1 MNEPNLPGP
10 DTGPPPGANS
20 QRLPAP
26 RDQPSGETVIV
37 EGDTEV
43 TLKRDPKTDGL
54 RRATQKAELK
64 CRERK
69 LVKNLQVH
77 KSRELAGRCRGA
89 DCAEKASNADTE
101 RQVATREDK

>member
-1 MNEPNLPGP
+1 MCSKVSHWPYHH
-10 DTGPPPGANS
+10 DVQMGA
-20 QRLPAP
+20 LHCTPA
-26 RDQPSGETVIV
+26 

-89 DCAEKASNADTE
+89 DYAEKASNADTE